1 VASLHS
7 IGNLVLQSALAG
19 RQTSASPSAR
29 ARDEGSVE
37 PPGGFQNVSER
48 GIVIQREQKC
58 KAIWVHVETMQ
69 NLLANEIVAESLLLS
84 LFFVREMWLYIP
96 QN

>member
-1 VASLHS
+1 VASLHPV
-7 IGNLVLQSALAG
+7 GNPVLQPALAG
-19 RQTSASPSAR
+19 RQTSAS
-29 ARDEGSVE
+29 SVE
-37 PPGGFQNVSER
+37 PSGGFQNVSER
-48 GIVIQREQKC
+48 GIVIQREQMC

>member
-1 VASLHS
+1 VASLHPV
-7 IGNLVLQSALAG
+7 GNPVLQSALAG
-19 RQTSASPSAR
+19 RQTSSS
-29 ARDEGSVE
+29 SVE
-37 PPGGFQNVSER
+37 PSGGFQNVSER

-84 LFFVREMWLYIP
+84 LFFVRKMWLYIP

>member
-1 VASLHS
+1 VASLRPV
-7 IGNLVLQSALAG
+7 GNPVLQSALAR
-19 RQTSASPSAR
+19 RQTSAS
-29 ARDEGSVE
+29 SVE
-37 PPGGFQNVSER
+37 PPGGFQDVSER

-58 KAIWVHVETMQ
+58 KAIWMHVETMQ
-69 NLLANEIVAESLLLS
+69 NLLKNEIVAESLLLS

>member
-1 VASLHS
+1 VRS
-7 IGNLVLQSALAG
+7 G
-19 RQTSASPSAR
+19 
-29 ARDEGSVE
+29 E

-48 GIVIQREQKC
+48 GIFIQREQKC

-69 NLLANEIVAESLLLS
+69 NLLKNEIVAESLLLS

>member
-1 VASLHS
+1 MASLHPV
-7 IGNLVLQSALAG
+7 GNPALQSALAG
-19 RQTSASPSAR
+19 RQTSAS
-29 ARDEGSVE
+29 SVE
-37 PPGGFQNVSER
+37 PSGGFQNVSER
-48 GIVIQREQKC
+48 GIVIPREQKC

-69 NLLANEIVAESLLLS
+69 NLLKNEIVAESLLLS

>member
-1 VASLHS
+1 VTSLHPV
-7 IGNLVLQSALAG
+7 GNPVLQSVLAG
-19 RQTSASPSAR
+19 RQS
-29 ARDEGSVE
+29 
-37 PPGGFQNVSER
+37 GGFQNVSER

-69 NLLANEIVAESLLLS
+69 NLLKNEIVAESLLLS
-84 LFFVREMWLYIP
+84 LFFISEMWLYIP

>member
-1 VASLHS
+1 VASLHPV
-7 IGNLVLQSALAG
+7 GNRVLQSALAG
-19 RQTSASPSAR
+19 RQTLES
-29 ARDEGSVE
+29 SVE
-37 PPGGFQNVSER
+37 PSGGFQNVSER

-58 KAIWVHVETMQ
+58 KAIWVYVETMQ

-84 LFFVREMWLYIP
+84 LFFVREIWLYIP